1 MKRFAACL
9 IIVFLLLP
17 LAAQSAGVSPSPP
30 KSAPSSSG
38 GSSGGESSSSTSGG
52 KKIVKLDLEDLIGNL
67 EKWKQ
72 EDPDE
77 FEYLKKLLHI
87 PFVPPKDY
95 TAPTV
100 LIWYPNSTEKLEIT
114 RNDKLDIYAFVKNDN
129 PIEVRSDVYLWLEAK
144 GPGQENFSRVGSQR
158 VILANEYS
166 EKNNVTTRDWSGITP
181 FVDSKAVGN
190 ATFRIWFN
198 DMHSTYYTDTMY
210 GKPYQMDD
218 YYSAL
223 ELDLVNSPPEVYEG
237 SIRVEPSRARYN
249 DPIRYEARFVD
260 TDGDMVNVTLHVLD
274 GQNREVRNETQ
285 DVKSGSNVTFVA
297 SEYGFFGENDAGK
310 NFSYFFTYGD
320 GLNANR
326 TEILSG
332 PSLLPSPKIFVSSP
346 DAEPA
351 DENRYWWQNY
361 RFSLKVKNPEI
372 NNLRIDLYTSTPS
385 HPNKYQDTRIIN
397 ASEEAQD
404 VLFDVKP
411 FDVSDANQSFS
422 YYFKYSATDQNSR
435 EDTSSLSGERINQ
448 RIVEYPIYSMVTVAN
463 ILIVLTAAL
472 AGGIVIERRLYR

>member
-9 IIVFLLLP
+9 IIIFLLLP

-38 GSSGGESSSSTSGG
+38 DSSGSESKSSG
-52 KKIVKLDLEDLIGNL
+52 KKIVKLELDDLVGNL

-72 EDPDE
+72 DDPDK

-95 TAPTV
+95 AAPTV
-100 LIWYPNSTEKLEIT
+100 LIWYPSVKTDIT
-114 RNDKLDIYAFVKNDN
+114 RNDKLDIFAYVKNDN

-144 GPGQENFSRVGSQR
+144 GPGEENFTRVGSQR

-166 EKNNVTTRDWSGITP
+166 EKNNATTRDWSDITP
-181 FVDSKAVGN
+181 FVDSREVGN

-198 DMHSTYYTDTMY
+198 DMHSTYYTDSMY
-210 GKPYQMDD
+210 GKRYHQDD
-218 YYSAL
+218 YYSVL
-223 ELDLVNSPPEVYEG
+223 DLDLVNSPPQADKS
-237 SIRVEPSRARYN
+237 SIRVEPPRARYN
-249 DPIRYEARFVD
+249 DPIRYESRFFD
-260 TDGDMVNVTLHVLD
+260 TDGDMINVTLHVLD
-274 GQNREVRNETQ
+274 DQKREFRNETQ
-285 DVKSGSNVTFVA
+285 YVKSGTNVTFVA
-297 SEYGFFGENDAGK
+297 SEYGFFAEGDAGK
-310 NFSYFFTYGD
+310 NFSYRYTYGD
-320 GLNANR
+320 GLNGNS
-326 TEILSG
+326 TEIFPG
-332 PSLLPSPKIFVSSP
+332 PFLLPSPKIFVSDP

-385 HPNKYQDTRIIN
+385 HPNKYQETKIIN
-397 ASEEAQD
+397 TSEEAQD

-411 FDVSDANQSFS
+411 FDVSDANQSFTYS
-422 YYFKYSATDQNSR
+422 FRYSATDQNSR
-435 EDTSSLSGERINQ
+435 EETGGISEGRINP
-448 RIVEYPIYSMVTVAN
+448 RIVEYPIYSMVTVLN
-463 ILIVLTAAL
+463 LLVVLLVAL
-472 AGGIVIERRLYR
+472 VGGIMIERRLYR